1 MKRIVICADGTWN
14 LRDQV
19 DEKTGKRRPTN
30 VTKVARAVR
39 ARSSQ
44 CVDQFVVY
52 HDGLG
57 TQGGLDKI
65 TGGAFG
71 AGIENNIRELY
82 RNILYNFEPNDEIYM
97 FGFSRG
103 AFTVRS
109 LAGFMNVVGLVEKH
123 DDYYVP
129 ELYACYERG
138 IRPGTPEWGSAFPK
152 SKGFRKLRIGAC
164 PPIRFIGVWDTVGAL
179 GAPGWLGKVLNRGKY
194 SYHDVGLGPHI
205 ENAYHALAID
215 ERRRPFKPD
224 LWTRPAGWLG
234 QLEQAWFAGVH
245 SNVGGSYSP
254 DGLANEALHWIV
266 EKAEALG
273 LEFDSDYL
281 RNFLPCFNSYL
292 ADSMSLKY
300 RAMGPYTRP
309 LGEHAA
315 DGECVH
321 QSAVDRSRL
330 AECAYAPGTLAGYLA
345 QGARVV
351 NTARIARGTPCPPL
365 QIQPSRG
372 EE

>member
-19 DEKTGKRRPTN
+19 DPETKKRRPTN
-30 VTKVARAVR
+30 VTKIARAIR
-39 ARSSQ
+39 TRDSKG
-44 CVDQFVVY
+44 VDQIVFY

-57 TQGGLDKI
+57 TSGGLDKI

-71 AGIENNIRELY
+71 QGIEGNIRNLY
-82 RNILYNFEPNDEIYM
+82 RSIVYNFEPGDEIYM

-109 LAGFMNVVGLVEKH
+109 LAGFMNCVGLVDKD

-129 ELYACYERG
+129 ELYACYEKG
-138 IRPGTPEWGSAFPK
+138 FRPNTPEWRNAFPH
-152 SKGFRKLRIGAC
+152 SQGFQKLRIGERDLRTC

-179 GAPGWLGKVLNRGKY
+179 GAPGWLGKFINKNKY
-194 SYHDVGLGPHI
+194 VYHDVGLHPTI

-215 ERRRPFKPD
+215 EQRKPFTPN
-224 LWTRPAGWLG
+224 LWTRPEGWAGK
-234 QLEQAWFAGVH
+234 LEQAWFAGVH
-245 SNVGGSYSP
+245 SNIGGSYNP

-273 LEFDSDYL
+273 LETDSAYL
-281 RNFLPCFNSYL
+281 SKFRPCFNSVL
-292 ADSMSLKY
+292 NDSMTAKY
-300 RAMGPYTRP
+300 KIMGPYVRP
-309 LGEHAA
+309 IGKQLG

-321 QSAVDRSRL
+321 QSAVDRHKL
-330 AECAYAPGTLAGYLA
+330 PECKYNTKTLTDYLAGA
-345 QGARVV
+345 EKKVV
-351 NTARIARGTPCPPL
+351 DTQRIARGTPCPPL
-365 QIQPSRG
+365 Y
-372 EE
+372 